1 MKSQQTKQQFIELRA
16 GNISF
21 DKIAKKLNVSKST
34 LIAWAKECDLDIQN
48 LRAITQETLNEQ
60 YKIGQQHRL
69 EMWSE
74 QLEAVRS
81 ELKKRGLGDIPT
93 LKLIELLESLSEK
106 LKKEAYRVEFKSEKV
121 EKPYEIEPLTSVKQ
135 DTWQG

>member
-1 MKSQQTKQQFIELRA
+1 LRSQKTKEQFIELRA
-16 GNISF
+16 ENVSF
-21 DKIAKKLNVSKST
+21 DKIAKELNVSKST

-48 LRAITQETLNEQ
+48 LRAIAQETLNEQ
-60 YKIGQQHRL
+60 YKIGQQYRL

-74 QLEAVRS
+74 QLEAVRA

-93 LKLIELLESLSEK
+93 QKLIELLDTLTEK
-106 LKKEAYRVEFKSEKV
+106 LKKEAYRVEFKSEKI

-135 DTWQG
+135 DIWRG